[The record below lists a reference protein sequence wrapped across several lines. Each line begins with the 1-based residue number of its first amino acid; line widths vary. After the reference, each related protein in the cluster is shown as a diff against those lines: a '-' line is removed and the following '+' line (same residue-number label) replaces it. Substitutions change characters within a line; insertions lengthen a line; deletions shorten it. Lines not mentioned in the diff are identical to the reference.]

1 LATEKQFPENGMS
14 EQDGEGRKG
23 AARILDLKTTIARI
37 RDAEADRNDVVV
49 DMKQAAHAR
58 LELLAQDLA
67 PVIADVPQD
76 MDFFDFSLTDGENPR
91 LWIDMTTFVRMGRDR
106 RTYEM
111 VRDTRLGRTLVLE
124 TDQRQK
130 VAMAVTDYVA
140 ERIVEREQAIEG
152 DRKPLRREAEM
163 APVPTQGSSVNWKA
177 VWKGIAIFVGGML
190 AGAMLLVAW
199 ALFGYLPRP

>member
-1 LATEKQFPENGMS
+1 LATEKQFPENSMS

-23 AARILDLKTTIARI
+23 AARILDLKVAIERI
-37 RDAEADRNDVVV
+37 RNAEADRNDVVV

-76 MDFFDFSLTDGENPR
+76 MDFFEFSLTDGENPR

-140 ERIVEREQAIEG
+140 ERIVEREQAMAG
-152 DRKPLRREAEM
+152 DRKPLRQASEKASVGER
-163 APVPTQGSSVNWKA
+163 GSSVNRKA
-177 VWKGIAIFVGGML
+177 VWLGVAVFAAGML
-190 AGAMLLVAW
+190 AGAVLMVALALL
-199 ALFGYLPRP
+199 GNPPRT

>member
-1 LATEKQFPENGMS
+1 LATEKQFPENSMS

-23 AARILDLKTTIARI
+23 AARILDLKVAIERI
-37 RDAEADRNDVVV
+37 RNAEADRKDVVV

-76 MDFFDFSLTDGENPR
+76 MDFFEFSLTDGENPR

-130 VAMAVTDYVA
+130 MAMAVTDYVA
-140 ERIVEREQAIEG
+140 ERIIERDQAMAG
-152 DRKPLRREAEM
+152 DRKLLRQAPEKATVAER
-163 APVPTQGSSVNWKA
+163 GSSVKWKA
-177 VWKGIAIFVGGML
+177 VWLGLAVFAAGML
-190 AGAMLLVAW
+190 AGAVLMVAW
-199 ALFGYLPRP
+199 ALLGNPPRS